1 MRCHKQAC
9 RHGIRLFA
17 VALLAIAG
25 SGCASID
32 WGAIRGDDVAAR
44 RKQRLIQAAE
54 RFDMHRDEAQWQ
66 AAQARLRHGD
76 LYSARNQLETLLAR
90 NPDHADARAMLSQI
104 DNSETPVDW
113 AGVDLAPVDLAVES
127 AVDALQSNQPEAA
140 LDVLRPALS
149 RFPDS
154 AALWRT
160 LGAAHHQRGDFQ
172 AAQSALRQALS
183 LDNSSPLAY
192 FLLGQ
197 SLQRL
202 GHDEQARRCF
212 GAAADL
218 DGRYAR

>member
-1 MRCHKQAC
+1 M
-9 RHGIRLFA
+9 
-17 VALLAIAG
+17 
-25 SGCASID
+25 D
-32 WGAIRGDDVAAR
+32 WGAIRGDDLATR
-44 RKQRLIQAAE
+44 RKQRLTEAAA
-54 RFDMHRDEAQWQ
+54 RFDKHRDEAQWQ

-76 LYSARNQLETLLAR
+76 PYSARNQLETLLAR

-104 DNSETPVDW
+104 DNSQTP
-113 AGVDLAPVDLAVES
+113 VDLAPVDLAAVDLAAVDLAVES

-149 RFPDS
+149 RYPDS

-160 LGAAHHQRGDFQ
+160 LGAAHHQGGDFES
-172 AAQSALRQALS
+172 AQSALRQALS

-218 DGRYAR
+218 DGRYGR